1 MLAVIYD
8 TAESI
13 KDVEEFSDYAQ
24 DGFKRD
30 KVVPNANCNTM
41 KSPDFKKASRKITV

>member
-1 MLAVIYD
+1 MLAVVYD

-24 DGFKRD
+24 DGFKRPD
-30 KVVPNANCNTM
+30 CSNTM
-41 KSPDFKKASRKITV
+41 KSPDFKKASSKITV